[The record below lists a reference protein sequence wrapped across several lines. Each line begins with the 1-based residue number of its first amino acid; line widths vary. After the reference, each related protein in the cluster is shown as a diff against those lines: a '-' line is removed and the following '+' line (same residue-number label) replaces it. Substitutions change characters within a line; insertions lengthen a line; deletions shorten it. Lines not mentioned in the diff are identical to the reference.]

1 MDTISLFQ
9 EEYIVGFILLF
20 IRIGALFAFLPFFS
34 NMAIPVTIKSAF
46 ALYLTFMFYP
56 MIDPPDIPEDIIV
69 LVIAILSE
77 LLFAMAVGLILNMAH
92 FMITYAGEQISLIMG
107 FSMATVF
114 DTQNMVSMPMLSQFL
129 GFLALMILLATDAH
143 HSMLQ
148 FFYYSLSKIPLGGFV
163 LTEDLFDY
171 AVLSFKNLFVMGLSM
186 AFPIIALSML
196 SDIIFGMLMKT
207 MPQFNLLVIG
217 YPIKI
222 GVGFLVLIASIS
234 SMLFI
239 FKREFFNSFQDLQM
253 LF

>member
-1 MDTISLFQ
+1 MDTLSLFQ
-9 EEYIVGFILLF
+9 EEYIIGFILLF
-20 IRIGALFAFLPFFS
+20 VRVTALFAFLPFFS
-34 NMAIPVTIKSAF
+34 NMAIPMSIKSAF

-56 MIDPPDIPEDIIV
+56 LIEQPDIPNQFEPLAVAIITE
-69 LVIAILSE
+69 I
-77 LLFAMAVGLILNMAH
+77 LFAMSVGLILNMAH
-92 FMITYAGEQISLIMG
+92 YMITYAGEQISLIMG

-114 DTQNMVSMPMLSQFL
+114 DTQNMTSMPMLSQFL
-129 GFLALMILLATDAH
+129 GFLALMVLLATDAH
-143 HSMLQ
+143 HSMLM
-148 FFYYSLSKIPLGGFV
+148 FFYQSLSDLPLGGFV
-163 LTEDLFDY
+163 LTEDLFNY

-186 AFPIIALSML
+186 AFPILALSIL

-217 YPIKI
+217 FPIKI

-239 FKREFFNSFQDLQM
+239 FKREFFNSFQELQM